1 MENATKEV
9 EVKATSHAIS
19 SAMNQL
25 YLKVIVAIM
34 QIQNPK
40 PAFVIA
46 TEHDS
51 AEQYQID

>member
-1 MENATKEV
+1 M
-9 EVKATSHAIS
+9 S
-19 SAMNQL
+19 QL

-46 TEHDS
+46 TEPDS